1 LRDNY
6 ANNIQNLTLG
16 EYSFS
21 TAIGTFTD
29 RFDIIYQNQ
38 LNNTNPSV
46 NANQIIIYNKDQA
59 AFINSGEIIMHSIK
73 IFDIRGRLL
82 YQKSDINDTKYSIK
96 LDVANE
102 VLLFQ
107 ITTQNG
113 EIITKKKC

>member
-1 LRDNY
+1 
-6 ANNIQNLTLG
+6 
-16 EYSFS
+16 
-21 TAIGTFTD
+21 
-29 RFDIIYQNQ
+29 
-38 LNNTNPSV
+38 
-46 NANQIIIYNKDQA
+46 
-59 AFINSGEIIMHSIK
+59 MHSIK

-113 EIITKKKC
+113 EIITKKNVK